1 MAGQWN
7 DKRPMAPHLQIWRWH
22 PAMLSS
28 ILHRA
33 TAIICYFAL
42 LLVAVGVLCLALTG
56 KLPLEGLIFSP
67 LGAIGLFVFLFAFIF
82 MALAQLRH
90 AIWDKGAMLNPEL
103 NNTLSWVMIV
113 VSVIIAGYFAGYG
126 IGAGVALAE
135 NMAGG

>member
-33 TAIICYFAL
+33 CAIISYAAL
-42 LLVAVGVLCLALTG
+42 IKVSLGLLFLAKYG
-56 KLPLEGLIFSP
+56 ELPLKGLLYSP
-67 LGAIGLFVFLFAFIF
+67 LGAIGLFVGIFAVVF

-90 AIWDKGAMLNPEL
+90 LVWDMGKMFDPET
-103 NNTLSWVMIV
+103 NNKLSWAMIA
-113 VSVIIAGYFAGYG
+113 S
-126 IGAGVALAE
+126 ALITAALFTYQATQ
-135 NMAGG
+135 AGGA

>member
-1 MAGQWN
+1 MASQWN

-33 TAIICYFAL
+33 SAIISYTGLIIVAL
-42 LLVAVGVLCLALTG
+42 GLLALALTG

-90 AIWDKGAMLNPEL
+90 AIWDKGKMFDPDK
-103 NNTLSWVMIV
+103 NNSLSYGMI
-113 VSVIIAGYFAGYG
+113 
-126 IGAGVALAE
+126 ALAVIL
-135 NMAGG
+135 AALTTILTVGAA

>member
-1 MAGQWN
+1 MEWN

-33 TAIICYFAL
+33 SAIICYIGLIKVGFGL
-42 LLVAVGVLCLALTG
+42 LLITLNG

-82 MALAQLRH
+82 LALAQLRH
-90 AIWDKGAMLNPEL
+90 AIWDKGKMLDPDK
-103 NNTLSWVMIV
+103 NNSLSYVMIIA
-113 VSVIIAGYFAGYG
+113 SVI
-126 IGAGVALAE
+126 LAAIFTCL
-135 NMAGG
+135 AGGVI